1 MEKGIDNMHFRKN
14 ETFELN
20 GQTVKILDLLGEGGQ
35 GEVYLVS
42 YNGNKYAFKYYK
54 DIPDSDFRYNLR
66 NNITKGSPSK
76 DFLWPKE
83 FIEFTDDTCGY
94 FMDLRPKNYVSFI
107 SYLTGK
113 NKFKDTSTML
123 KWCIDLVL
131 NFKLLHEKG
140 YSYQDLNDGS
150 FFLDKDTGD
159 ILICDND
166 NVTADKK
173 SLGVLGKMRYMAPEI
188 VRGDKDR
195 LTGERQMPDTHSD
208 RFSLAIILFLTM
220 CLGNPFEGER
230 LKKYVIV
237 DENAEKEM
245 FGDNPIYVYN
255 ENDKSNRPIRG
266 YHTAVLN
273 RYPNL
278 PPYIKKAFHKTFV
291 DGLKDRE
298 NSRTTELEW
307 LKLLT
312 KYRDELI
319 TCSKCGRQYP
329 YGFDEKKHND
339 HCLYC
344 KAKTKR
350 FCFIQI
356 GKSRVVLEPG
366 KYLYEF
372 HVDKYSSNYSL
383 PVMKVVVN
391 KNKPDLWGIKLNL
404 KNDVEVKDKKDVTKI
419 IAKDGVIP
427 IVNGLKIKFN
437 ENVIAQIICE
447 N

>member
-1 MEKGIDNMHFRKN
+1 MYFKKN
-14 ETFELN
+14 DTFELD
-20 GQTVKILDLLGEGGQ
+20 GKTVKILDLLGEGGQ

-42 YNGNKYAFKYYK
+42 YEGNKYAFKYYK
-54 DIPDSDFRYNLR
+54 DIPDSDFRYNLK
-66 NNITKGSPSK
+66 NNINKGSPSK
-76 DFLWPKE
+76 DFLWPKLFVE
-83 FIEFTDDTCGY
+83 FDDNTCGY

-150 FFLDKDTGD
+150 FFLDKDSGS

-208 RFSLAIILFLTM
+208 RFSLAIILFLTL

-230 LKKYVIV
+230 LKKYVII

-245 FGDNPIYVYN
+245 FGDNPIYIYN

-266 YHTAVLN
+266 YHTSVLN

-278 PPYIKKAFHKTFV
+278 PSYIKKAFHKTFV

-312 KYRDELI
+312 KYRDELV
-319 TCSKCGRQYP
+319 TCPKCGRQYH
-329 YGFDEKKHND
+329 YGFEEKKHND
-339 HCLYC
+339 NCPYC

-350 FCFIQI
+350 FCQLLI

-366 KYLYEF
+366 RYIYEF
-372 HVDKYSSNYSL
+372 HLDKYSSRYSY
-383 PVMKVVVN
+383 PIMKVVQN
-391 KNKPDLWGIKLNL
+391 KNNPDLWGIKLQLN
-404 KNDVEVKDKKDVTKI
+404 NDVEIKDKNNVVKT

-427 IVNGLKIKFN
+427 IINGLKIKFN
-437 ENVIAQIICE
+437 DNLIAQIICE